1 MTFRAWLND
10 NYDMLMDRVRTISND
25 ADADDLFMC
34 VVEQLLNKSQ
44 QIDEIDDKQKLYYF
58 IRVIKNNYN
67 SKTSRYHYEMRKNN
81 HHHTTLLEDI
91 TEHFVDD
98 PYTETIPDM
107 IWVENQLNRLEW
119 WEKDI
124 FLLWVELGTLT
135 KVSQQTS
142 IPINSVGRYINKIKL
157 KLRKLWL
164 EDNQN

>member
-1 MTFRAWLND
+1 MTFRNWLND
-10 NYDMLMDRVRTISND
+10 NYDMLMDKVRIISND
-25 ADADDLFMC
+25 ADVDDLFMC
-34 VVEQLLNKSQ
+34 VVEQLLKKSE
-44 QIDEIDDKQKLYYF
+44 QIDDIDDKQKIYYF

-81 HHHTTLLEDI
+81 HHHRPLLEDI
-91 TEHFVDD
+91 TEQIVDE
-98 PYTETIPDM
+98 PYKETIPDM
-107 IWVENQLNRLEW
+107 MWVEKQLNSLEW
-119 WEKDI
+119 WERDI

-135 KVSQQTS
+135 RVSKQTS